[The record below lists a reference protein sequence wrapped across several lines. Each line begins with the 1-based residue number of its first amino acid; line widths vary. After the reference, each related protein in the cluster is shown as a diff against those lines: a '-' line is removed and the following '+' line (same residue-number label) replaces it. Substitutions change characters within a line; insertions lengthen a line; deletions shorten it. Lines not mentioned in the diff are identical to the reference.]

1 MRLIR
6 HMLLAYIL
14 YVTWKIMVE
23 NRVVDD
29 TFINQ
34 TDPVLEFTDQGCV
47 SQKHPKL
54 KLIVNTGVIVNPYGC
69 IVKTEL

>member
-14 YVTWKIMVE
+14 YVSWKIMVE

-34 TDPVLEFTDQGCV
+34 TDPVLEFTDLMIYQLNG
-47 SQKHPKL
+47 L
-54 KLIVNTGVIVNPYGC
+54 KLVID
-69 IVKTEL
+69 